1 MFIWLV
7 WKLANWGS
15 THPMDLSP
23 CSRLKRPVG
32 GVPYFWT
39 NLGICFILF
48 RWQSPCGPCWCTT
61 RARHTRTIPFGAA
74 TCGHPLD
81 DWEFSGTSANGDDG
95 FGVLADG
102 GPFLF
107 VPWRRGQ
114 LREILKW
121 DAVCWM
127 MLCQWDF
134 GGRRSMPEICN
145 ISESLEIGSLCTSGS
160 KWVSIENSPTPCLMM
175 LKAGDTVVPLNDPC
189 SKTCPATKKNMRWWR
204 WRWYEHVWN
213 IANICKHLQTNDT

>member
-1 MFIWLV
+1 MACLKIGKLGQHPSHGFIIMFPIEKTSGGCPLFLDKRHLLHSFPVTITLRPLLV
-7 WKLANWGS
+7 HHAFL
-15 THPMDLSP
+15 
-23 CSRLKRPVG
+23 
-32 GVPYFWT
+32 
-39 NLGICFILF
+39 
-48 RWQSPCGPCWCTT
+48 
-61 RARHTRTIPFGAA
+61 RHTTRTIPFGAA

-95 FGVLADG
+95 FGFLADG

-107 VPWRRGQ
+107 VPWRRQ
-114 LREILKW
+114 LGEIKW

-134 GGRRSMPEICN
+134 GGRRSMPEICDT
-145 ISESLEIGSLCTSGS
+145 SESLEIGSLCTSGS